1 MPFHTNSDAKKME
14 KNSPKKRTGGAGGA
28 GRKKPAKTTSGMRS
42 DRKDD
47 LALNPGFGMRE
58 GTGRLTNFQ
67 KDFMKVH
74 EKQHSKAH
82 NDMMIKLMKE
92 GACPER
98 AHMETMKKVGK

>member
-1 MPFHTNSDAKKME
+1 MPYHTNSDAKKME
-14 KNSPKKRTGGAGGA
+14 KNSPKK
-28 GRKKPAKTTSGMRS
+28 KTTGRGRGGVVVGKRK

-58 GTGRLTNFQ
+58 PTGRLTKFQ
-67 KDFMKVH
+67 KEFM
-74 EKQHSKAH
+74 ETHSKKHSKEH

-92 GACPER
+92 GMCPER